1 MRWMH
6 LALAPAM
13 AGWQEHCNQKK
24 RLQRAAFK
32 IVLRWQHMALSPAF
46 VRWQLYRQ
54 ERYRFRRTAEKIVLR
69 YSTVTVFLLFVL
81 IVTSD

>member
-1 MRWMH
+1 MEEEKRMRRAAEKIILRWMH

-13 AGWQEHCNQKK
+13 AGWQEHCKQKK

-46 VRWQLYRQ
+46 AGEGQPHSA
-54 ERYRFRRTAEKIVLR
+54 TALEGQQPR
-69 YSTVTVFLLFVL
+69 
-81 IVTSD
+81 